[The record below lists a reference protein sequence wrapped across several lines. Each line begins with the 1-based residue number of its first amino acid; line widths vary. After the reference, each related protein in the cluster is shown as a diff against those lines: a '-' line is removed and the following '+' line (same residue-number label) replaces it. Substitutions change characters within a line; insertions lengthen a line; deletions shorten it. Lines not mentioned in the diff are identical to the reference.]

1 MPPIYELR
9 ESHDHPL
16 VRGQYGLF
24 TPPISDFFATVCE
37 WIESRVT
44 GGYVYGVPRL
54 GKSRAVQFWIEQLLS
69 EKYHGLLPL
78 FRLIYKEHDR
88 FSEHEFLSDLLD
100 ASHHKYSASGSRRV
114 KLDRLVK
121 LYAARARNAGGNH
134 IVLMIDEAQYMG
146 DSGYRT
152 LCNLQNQ
159 LDNQGY
165 HLTVISVGSHELAYQ
180 HEVFIQS
187 GDIHLMGRFMV
198 RDAPFRG
205 IRNVEELKF
214 VFDGYD
220 SQTEWPENSGVSYTK
235 YFFPAAFEN
244 GFRIANCASTLWE
257 IFVELAPPPKAHR
270 QLDLPM

>member
-1 MPPIYELR
+1 MPPINELR
-9 ESHDHPL
+9 ESQDHPL
-16 VRGQYGLF
+16 GRGQYGLF
-24 TPPISDFFATVCE
+24 TPPINDFFATVFE

-44 GGYVYGVPRL
+44 GGYIYGVPRL

-100 ASHHKYSASGSRRV
+100 ASHHKYSASGSRKV
-114 KLDRLVK
+114 KLERLVR

-152 LCNLQNQ
+152 LCNRQNE
-159 LDNQGY
+159 LDDQGY

-187 GDIHLMGRFMV
+187 R
-198 RDAPFRG
+198 
-205 IRNVEELKF
+205 
-214 VFDGYD
+214 
-220 SQTEWPENSGVSYTK
+220 PENQTQTT
-235 YFFPAAFEN
+235 
-244 GFRIANCASTLWE
+244 RIWTRSRRLWPRYRTQRYQLCELCGAERGHAQSTGRNRTCGPCPPVLGPRLGTAE
-257 IFVELAPPPKAHR
+257 HEDSIGRLGIVLGCSIFA
-270 QLDLPM
+270 